1 MMLHLNGHTMGFWSR
16 TQKLKLALHVSIT
29 ESKLADLMHKQEHH
43 NNKIDKDTHGAIYR
57 QIFAVIAWQVSFKLS
72 LKTQV
77 VQHKGST
84 SEKKYLNWTFVWMYV
99 HRHYGDSLGIKVDER
114 FFKLSLIVQCHV
126 MFRNLQH
133 KIKVTVPAKKMI
145 DSSWPIIVWIIVYS
159 TPIWSVRATFGV
171 NKKNKEK
178 ANLKPCDRSY
188 VTSRRNKLTMLVYHL
203 HGQTGRFTVWV
214 GLGKW

>member
-1 MMLHLNGHTMGFWSR
+1 LSAQNQNERKFQILCLQNTEKRNKVKVLPMMLHLNGHTMGFWSR

-84 SEKKYLNWTFVWMYV
+84 SEKKYLN
-99 HRHYGDSLGIKVDER
+99 
-114 FFKLSLIVQCHV
+114 
-126 MFRNLQH
+126 
-133 KIKVTVPAKKMI
+133 
-145 DSSWPIIVWIIVYS
+145 
-159 TPIWSVRATFGV
+159 
-171 NKKNKEK
+171 
-178 ANLKPCDRSY
+178 
-188 VTSRRNKLTMLVYHL
+188 
-203 HGQTGRFTVWV
+203 
-214 GLGKW
+214 